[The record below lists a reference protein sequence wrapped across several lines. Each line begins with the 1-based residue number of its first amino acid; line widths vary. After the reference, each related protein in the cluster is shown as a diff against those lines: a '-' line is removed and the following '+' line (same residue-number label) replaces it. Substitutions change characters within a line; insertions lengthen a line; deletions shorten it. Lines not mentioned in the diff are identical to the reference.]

1 MASLGD
7 LPDAVLVAILQRVD
21 VLTLVRSVGRTNR
34 RLRALATSEVRQASR
49 INGRSSMWGLHSAGA
64 GCRRRRASQQS
75 CIHCLFLTALHECG
89 LKSHAVPPATSW
101 AGQVSLG
108 CCGWRAALAV
118 GGACNGGAHAA
129 LAAWSGAAAP
139 AGASPALQRPGAP
152 CGGRASVCRCSHG
165 ALSLRSNLPQ
175 ADMER
180 MIAYTCA
187 ACLAPRSCRG
197 PAGGQL
203 ERLPP
208 AGVGTPGPP

>member
-1 MASLGD
+1 MPTCCRWVVWFAGCHGHRWH
-7 LPDAVLVAILQRVD
+7 VLL
-21 VLTLVRSVGRTNR
+21 
-34 RLRALATSEVRQASR
+34 LAA
-49 INGRSSMWGLHSAGA
+49 SAGEQWVSFSPHGGAVGQLPLKTHNARFFPVLPASEPVVLSGRAA
-64 GCRRRRASQQS
+64 GSAAQCRRRR
-75 CIHCLFLTALHECG
+75 
-89 LKSHAVPPATSW
+89 SW
-101 AGQVSLG
+101 AGQASLG

-139 AGASPALQRPGAP
+139 AGASTALQRPGAP